1 MDSNDSFRTG
11 LDPAIRF
18 GAWTWEKLN
27 ALVKT
32 PVFVFLVGGSFAAWY
47 PTIHNATTPASEKAA
62 QKAAQD
68 AREDAALIA
77 PLLANLD
84 VKDPGKYQASRAIL
98 LELAGDTARG
108 ERPVIVAAIHALEGV
123 ATQVYQAPTLTA
135 SVDTSDKGS
144 ERVFEVAAR
153 STPSDSVA
161 RPQPR
166 PTAVAAV
173 SAKDSAIPGRV
184 QAPAP
189 SPEDPALARLRTAA
203 IYIQA
208 SQSDPDRLALAETLR
223 RQFLDAKILAPAVQ
237 RIESSRIPRHTQV
250 RYYHDE
256 DRAMAE
262 ELAEL
267 ASTKAHL
274 RVVLKKPIGLKATPG
289 ILELW
294 LGKS

>member
-1 MDSNDSFRTG
+1 MDSNNSIRTV
-11 LDPAIRF
+11 LDPTFRF
-18 GAWTWEKLN
+18 GTWAWDTLN

-47 PTIHNATTPASEKAA
+47 PAIHSATTPASEKAA
-62 QKAAQD
+62 QKAEQE

-77 PLLANLD
+77 PILANLD
-84 VKDPGKYQASRAIL
+84 IKDPGKYQASRAIL

-108 ERPVIVAAIHALEGV
+108 ERPVIIAAIHALEGV

-135 SVDTSDKGS
+135 TVDTTDKGT
-144 ERVFEVAAR
+144 ERVFEAAAR
-153 STPSDSVA
+153 VPSSDSVA
-161 RPQPR
+161 KPVPKPTMAIAHPTKDSEIPPR
-166 PTAVAAV
+166 AFV
-173 SAKDSAIPGRV
+173 SAPE
-184 QAPAP
+184 
-189 SPEDPALARLRTAA
+189 PEDPGLARLRSAA

-208 SQSDPDRLALAETLR
+208 NQSDPDRVALAETLR
-223 RQFLDAKILAPAVQ
+223 RQLLDAKIIAPAVQ
-237 RIESSRIPRHTQV
+237 RIEPSRIPRHTQV

-262 ELAEL
+262 DLAEL

-274 RVVLKKPIGLKATPG
+274 RVVLKKPNGLKATQG